1 MGTLKAIMSLQN
13 IAKESPIVVS
23 IMTTEVNGF
32 FIHGFIDSSTHWWGL
47 KNEIFFGFVTPYINK
62 NVGHHSVAHN
72 KWIQKSYGIWRG
84 LNYLEIAFRRLNSKV
99 FLLLSPICLSGIL
112 WKF

>member
-1 MGTLKAIMSLQN
+1 MGTLKAIMSLQKEN
-13 IAKESPIVVS
+13 YCDVAKESPIVVS

-62 NVGHHSVAHN
+62 NVGHHSLAT
-72 KWIQKSYGIWRG
+72 
-84 LNYLEIAFRRLNSKV
+84 
-99 FLLLSPICLSGIL
+99 
-112 WKF
+112 